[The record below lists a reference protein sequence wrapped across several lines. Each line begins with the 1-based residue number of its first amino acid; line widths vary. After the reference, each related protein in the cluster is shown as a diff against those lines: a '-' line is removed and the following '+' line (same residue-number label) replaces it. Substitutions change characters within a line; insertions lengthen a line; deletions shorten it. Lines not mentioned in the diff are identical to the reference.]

1 VVASVL
7 AEEHEFDT
15 ATKKHQ
21 QGEHIMFKVSHLF
34 YVAVAAVFAAAPVA
48 SMAAEQAPAK
58 SGAIVLTDSAY
69 AKATIVNIK
78 KKERELTLRDEK
90 GAEFVVIA
98 GDEVRNFAQIK
109 KGDIVEVNYQV
120 AVATGLEKASDATV
134 AGQTSAV
141 ERAPAGSKPGMAAMQ
156 TRTIVATVLEI
167 DAKNRLLTA
176 QGPRGGIVTVKVP
189 AEMKTFDS
197 LKKGDKISA
206 VYSEAVAI
214 SVKSPA
220 KKK

>member
-1 VVASVL
+1 M
-7 AEEHEFDT
+7 
-15 ATKKHQ
+15 TKLQ
-21 QGEHIMFKVSHLF
+21 HLF
-34 YVAVAAVFAAAPVA
+34 SFALAVIFATVSIA
-48 SMAAEQAPAK
+48 SMAADPAAAK
-58 SGAIVLTDSAY
+58 GGAIVLTDSAY

-78 KKERELTLRDEK
+78 KKERELTLRDDK

-120 AVATGLEKASDATV
+120 AVATALEKASDATV

-141 ERAPAGSKPGMAAMQ
+141 ERAPAGAKPGMAAMQ
-156 TRTIVATVLEI
+156 TRSIVATVLEV
-167 DAKNRLLTA
+167 DAKNRTLTA

-206 VYSEAVAI
+206 VYSDAVAI

>member
-1 VVASVL
+1 M
-7 AEEHEFDT
+7 
-15 ATKKHQ
+15 TKLQ
-21 QGEHIMFKVSHLF
+21 HLF
-34 YVAVAAVFAAAPVA
+34 SFALAVIFATVSIA
-48 SMAAEQAPAK
+48 SMAADPAAAK
-58 SGAIVLTDSAY
+58 GGAIVLTDSAY

-78 KKERELTLRDEK
+78 KKERELTLRDDK

-141 ERAPAGSKPGMAAMQ
+141 ERAPAGAKPGMAAMQ
-156 TRTIVATVLEI
+156 TRSIVATVLEI

>member
-1 VVASVL
+1 M
-7 AEEHEFDT
+7 
-15 ATKKHQ
+15 TKLQ
-21 QGEHIMFKVSHLF
+21 HLF
-34 YVAVAAVFAAAPVA
+34 SFALAVIFATVSIA
-48 SMAAEQAPAK
+48 SMAADPAAAK
-58 SGAIVLTDSAY
+58 GGAIVLTDSAY

-78 KKERELTLRDEK
+78 KKERELTLRDDK

-120 AVATGLEKASDATV
+120 AVATALEKASDATV

-141 ERAPAGSKPGMAAMQ
+141 ERAPAGAKPGMAAMQ
-156 TRTIVATVLEI
+156 TRSIVATVLEV
-167 DAKNRLLTA
+167 DAKNRTLTA